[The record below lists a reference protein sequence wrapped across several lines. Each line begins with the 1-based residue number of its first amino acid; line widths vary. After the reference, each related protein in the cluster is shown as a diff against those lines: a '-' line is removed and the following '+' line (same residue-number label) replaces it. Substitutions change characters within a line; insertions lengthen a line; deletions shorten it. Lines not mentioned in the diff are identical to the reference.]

1 MTGGT
6 SGDRIISSQMVGDD
20 NPGDPTPL
28 PDFDDPPVVEVA
40 LGVQFRPIP
49 GLRPVEMAGLRER
62 WRSDYPVVLDQP
74 PLAPAIEQ
82 PTSGPRTTQL
92 VFGPALQSRLWFLSE
107 DQSSL
112 VQIQHD
118 RLTVNWRKLDGVPY
132 PRYPAV
138 RDMFDRSFD
147 DVQEFAADRGFGP
160 LDITQVE
167 ANYINRID
175 AADEGRGH
183 LEGILRHWN
192 SLTGH
197 HLGDPEEARVA
208 MVFPVPE
215 IGTPPVR
222 LYVDCGPAQQVGQAP
237 VLLLTLTVRGAPTT
251 SDLGSAL
258 EFMDE
263 AHAHIVHSF
272 AELTTDAM
280 HEHWRRNR

>member
-1 MTGGT
+1 MT
-6 SGDRIISSQMVGDD
+6 SDE
-20 NPGDPTPL
+20 NPGDPAHL
-28 PDFDDPPVVEVA
+28 PDFEDPPVVEVA

-49 GLRPVEMAGLRER
+49 RLRPVEMASLREQ
-62 WRSDYPVVLDQP
+62 WRSEYPVVLDQP
-74 PLAPAIEQ
+74 PLPPTIEQ

-92 VFGPALQSRLWFLSE
+92 VFGPALQTRLWFLSE

-147 DVQEFAADRGFGP
+147 DVEEFVADRGFGP
-160 LDITQVE
+160 LEITQVE

-183 LEGILRHWN
+183 LEEILRHWS
-192 SLTGH
+192 SLAGH

-208 MVFPVPE
+208 MVFRVPE

-222 LYVDCGPAQQVGQAP
+222 LYVECAPAQQVGQAP

-258 EFMDE
+258 GFMDK

>member
-6 SGDRIISSQMVGDD
+6 SGDGLVSSRMVVDD
-20 NPGDPTPL
+20 NPRDPAQL
-28 PDFDDPPVVEVA
+28 PDFEDPPVVEVA

-49 GLRPVEMAGLRER
+49 GLRPVEIAGLREQ
-62 WRSDYPVVLDQP
+62 WRAEYPVVLDQP

-82 PTSGPRTTQL
+82 ATSGAHTTQL
-92 VFGPALQSRLWFLSE
+92 VFGPALQTRLWFLSE

-112 VQIQHD
+112 VQVQHD
-118 RLTVNWRKLDGVPY
+118 RLTVNWRKLDGIPY

-138 RDMFDRSFD
+138 REKFGRSFN
-147 DVQEFAADRGFGP
+147 DVQEFVTDRDLGP

-175 AADEGRGH
+175 TDDEGRGH
-183 LEGILRHWN
+183 LEGILRHWS
-192 SLTGH
+192 SLAGH

-208 MVFPVPE
+208 MVFSVPAV
-215 IGTPPVR
+215 GTPPVR
-222 LYVDCGPAQQVGQAP
+222 LYVECAPAQQVGQAP
-237 VLLLTLTVRGAPTT
+237 VLLLTLTVRGAPLT
-251 SDLGSAL
+251 SDVASAL
-258 EFMDE
+258 QFMDD

-280 HEHWRRNR
+280 HEHWRRSR